1 MSDSDVVTYEVK
13 RKYCEIILERPP
25 VNAFDITLMKGLY
38 EALVKADNDPKVRC
52 VLIKSRGKLF
62 SAGIDTKWMMS
73 GQPLE
78 VMQEFSDITQRKVP
92 LKLLLMKKPVVCMV
106 HGSAIGYG
114 MIVLMACD
122 LRIFA
127 DRPEEEMFLKMPEVE
142 LSMATAAGS
151 SLLPVLTFGLS
162 FAKSIMFTS
171 DRFYVKDLPP
181 GYATRIFSP
190 ETIESETEKFMQE
203 LSKRKE
209 SVLYLLKAK
218 MTLHNKKYLERCID
232 LEQEVMPL
240 EVGSGRKTMQEWDE
254 YIQELFRK
262 YP

>member
-13 RKYCEIILERPP
+13 RKYAEITLERPP

-38 EALVKADNDPKVRC
+38 EALIKADDNPKVRC
-52 VLIKSRGKLF
+52 VLIKSKGKLF
-62 SAGIDTKWMMS
+62 SAGIDTKWMLS
-73 GQPLE
+73 GLSQE
-78 VMQEFSDITQRKVP
+78 IMEEFSEITQRKLP

-106 HGSAIGYG
+106 HGTAIGYG

-127 DRPEEEMFLKMPEVE
+127 DRPIEEMFLKMPEVE
-142 LSMATAAGS
+142 LSMPTGAGS
-151 SLLPVLTFGLS
+151 SFLPVMTFGIS

-171 DRFYVKDLPP
+171 DRFGVKDLPP
-181 GYATRIFSP
+181 GYATRVFP
-190 ETIESETEKFMQE
+190 LETIESETEKFMQE

-209 SVLYLLKAK
+209 SVMYLLKAK
-218 MTLHNKKYLERCID
+218 MTLHNKKYIERCFD

-240 EVGSGRKTMQEWDE
+240 EQTGRKSSKEWDE
-254 YIQELFRK
+254 YIQDLFKR

>member
-13 RKYCEIILERPP
+13 RKYAEITLERPP

-38 EALVKADNDPKVRC
+38 EALIKADNEPKVRC
-52 VLIKSRGKLF
+52 VLIKSRGRLF

-73 GQPLE
+73 GKIP
-78 VMQEFSDITQRKVP
+78 QEIMEEFGEITQRKLP

-127 DRPEEEMFLKMPEVE
+127 DRPIEEMFLKMPEVE

-151 SLLPVLTFGLS
+151 SFLPV
-162 FAKSIMFTS
+162 
-171 DRFYVKDLPP
+171 
-181 GYATRIFSP
+181 
-190 ETIESETEKFMQE
+190 
-203 LSKRKE
+203 
-209 SVLYLLKAK
+209 
-218 MTLHNKKYLERCID
+218 
-232 LEQEVMPL
+232 
-240 EVGSGRKTMQEWDE
+240 
-254 YIQELFRK
+254 
-262 YP
+262 

>member
-1 MSDSDVVTYEVK
+1 MSDSDVITYEVK
-13 RKYCEIILERPP
+13 RKYAEITLERPP

-38 EALVKADNDPKVRC
+38 EALVKADNEPKVRC

-62 SAGIDTKWMMS
+62 SAGIDTKWMMA
-73 GQPLE
+73 GQSPE
-78 VMQEFSDITQRKVP
+78 IMREFGEITQKKLP
-92 LKLLLMKKPVVCMV
+92 LKLLLMKKPVVAQI

-127 DRPEEEMFLKMPEVE
+127 DRPKEEMFLKMPEVE

-151 SLLPVLTFGLS
+151 SFLPVLTFGIS

-181 GYATRIFSP
+181 GYATRIFP
-190 ETIESETEKFMQE
+190 PDVIESETEKFMQE

-209 SVLYLLKAK
+209 SVMYLLKAK
-218 MTLHNKKYLERCID
+218 MTLHNKKYIERCFD

-240 EVGSGRKTMQEWDE
+240 ELKGRKTMQEWDE
-254 YIQELFRK
+254 YIQDLFKR

>member
-1 MSDSDVVTYEVK
+1 MSDSNVVTYEVK
-13 RKYCEIILERPP
+13 RKYAEITLERPP

-38 EALVKADNDPKVRC
+38 EALVKADNEPKVRC

-62 SAGIDTKWMMS
+62 SAGIDTKWMMA
-73 GQPLE
+73 GQSPE
-78 VMQEFSDITQRKVP
+78 IMEEFGEITQKKLP

-127 DRPEEEMFLKMPEVE
+127 DRPKEEMFLKMPEVE

-151 SLLPVLTFGLS
+151 SFLPVLTFGIS

-181 GYATRIFSP
+181 GYATRIFP
-190 ETIESETEKFMQE
+190 PDVIESETEKFMQE

-209 SVLYLLKAK
+209 SVMYLLKAK
-218 MTLHNKKYLERCID
+218 MTLHNKKYIERCFD

-240 EVGSGRKTMQEWDE
+240 ELKGRKSMQEWDE
-254 YIQELFRK
+254 YIQDLFKK

>member
-1 MSDSDVVTYEVK
+1 MSDSDVVKYEVK
-13 RKYCEIILERPP
+13 RKYAEITLERPP

-38 EALVKADNDPKVRC
+38 NALVKADDNPKVRC

-78 VMQEFSDITQRKVP
+78 VMKEFGEITQRKLP

-106 HGSAIGYG
+106 HGTAIGYG
-114 MIVLMACD
+114 MIVLMASD

-127 DRPEEEMFLKMPEVE
+127 DRPIEEMFLKMPEVE
-142 LSMATAAGS
+142 LSMPTGAGS
-151 SLLPVLTFGLS
+151 SFLPVLTFGIS

-171 DRFYVKDLPP
+171 DKFSVKDLPP
-181 GYATRIFSP
+181 GYATRVFP
-190 ETIESETEKFMQE
+190 LETIESETEKFMQE

-209 SVLYLLKAK
+209 SVMYLLKAK
-218 MTLHNKKYLERCID
+218 MTLHNKKYIERCFD
-232 LEQEVMPL
+232 LEQEVMQL
-240 EVGSGRKTMQEWDE
+240 EQTGRKSMQEWDE
-254 YIQELFRK
+254 YIQDLFKK